1 MSVCVNEYKDDI
13 EGGVQYYCD
22 LLIEDFDGN
31 KQKAFDYAEKHGCW
45 EDIAFHI
52 IGDPDYD
59 NARAEVY
66 HAIMEAA
73 KKSFEVKLLG
83 TY

>member
-1 MSVCVNEYKDDI
+1 MSVCVNEYRDDI
-13 EGGVQYYCD
+13 DGGVQYYCD

-31 KQKAFDYAEKHGCW
+31 KQKAFQYAEENGCW

-52 IGDPDYD
+52 IGDPDYS

>member
-1 MSVCVNEYKDDI
+1 MLRKTDAGRI
-13 EGGVQYYCD
+13 LQR
-22 LLIEDFDGN
+22 LLLSIL
-31 KQKAFDYAEKHGCW
+31 KRLLLVAFQYAEENGCW

-52 IGDPDYD
+52 IGDPDYSD
-59 NARAEVY
+59 ARAEVY

-73 KKSFEVKLLG
+73 KKNFEVKLLG